1 MNTLDI
7 GDILEEWNLSHLY
20 TKFKDERITIEVL
33 KILSPIPIAKLFS
46 DLPVGDQA
54 IFETNLKKWMQ
65 SLETSDVDLS
75 TSTNVTQKIICS
87 VKEILKT
94 TYNGQEIYAF
104 YKKNGKLYDEQRNL
118 LISTITKYIESHGID
133 CSLSECTELEKEI
146 CSLFPTEEMEFYTN
160 GKRGNK
166 LANHKRVAKD
176 TFKCKNQI
184 PDKIENDVED
194 NYDLILMYLRDEKTT
209 AEDFCLYWKQCA
221 PLRFKQMKDSKK
233 TSEILKLWPEFKKPS
248 AWQLIDVDFKIK
260 FPNAKNLFE
269 RWSQLGDKML
279 TLLKQ
284 KVSSAFVSQK
294 LLELDAHNE
303 ESKTFAVL
311 WYLHYIFPPNQK
323 VNTDPS
329 GSKIRKK
336 FSIADSQ
343 NGFAILAD
351 SSQELETK
359 IKLLQLQNRCIQPK
373 LLIVGQFPSIKSIN
387 IYLDNIRYPF
397 CNILKA
403 FDILFKLFFVF
414 NLQYPEESEL
424 FYNFIQNCFYDIPLQ
439 KKSTKI

>member
-1 MNTLDI
+1 
-7 GDILEEWNLSHLY
+7 
-20 TKFKDERITIEVL
+20 
-33 KILSPIPIAKLFS
+33 
-46 DLPVGDQA
+46 
-54 IFETNLKKWMQ
+54 
-65 SLETSDVDLS
+65 
-75 TSTNVTQKIICS
+75 
-87 VKEILKT
+87 
-94 TYNGQEIYAF
+94 
-104 YKKNGKLYDEQRNL
+104 
-118 LISTITKYIESHGID
+118 
-133 CSLSECTELEKEI
+133 
-146 CSLFPTEEMEFYTN
+146 
-160 GKRGNK
+160 
-166 LANHKRVAKD
+166 
-176 TFKCKNQI
+176 
-184 PDKIENDVED
+184 
-194 NYDLILMYLRDEKTT
+194 
-209 AEDFCLYWKQCA
+209 
-221 PLRFKQMKDSKK
+221 
-233 TSEILKLWPEFKKPS
+233 
-248 AWQLIDVDFKIK
+248 
-260 FPNAKNLFE
+260 
-269 RWSQLGDKML
+269 ML

-311 WYLHYIFPPNQK
+311 WYLHYIFSPNQK

-343 NGFAILAD
+343 NSFAILAD

-373 LLIVGQFPSIKSIN
+373 LLIVGQLTNIKSIN

-424 FYNFIQNCFYDIPLQ
+424 FYNFIQNCFFLLQ
-439 KKSTKI
+439 KKYTKISSIKHELSSNV

>member
-1 MNTLDI
+1 MFFKL
-7 GDILEEWNLSHLY
+7 LLNL
-20 TKFKDERITIEVL
+20 
-33 KILSPIPIAKLFS
+33 
-46 DLPVGDQA
+46 
-54 IFETNLKKWMQ
+54 
-65 SLETSDVDLS
+65 
-75 TSTNVTQKIICS
+75 NV
-87 VKEILKT
+87 
-94 TYNGQEIYAF
+94 
-104 YKKNGKLYDEQRNL
+104 YKKSILNL
-118 LISTITKYIESHGID
+118 L
-133 CSLSECTELEKEI
+133 
-146 CSLFPTEEMEFYTN
+146 
-160 GKRGNK
+160 
-166 LANHKRVAKD
+166 
-176 TFKCKNQI
+176 
-184 PDKIENDVED
+184 DVED

-373 LLIVGQFPSIKSIN
+373 LLIVGQLTNIKSIN

-439 KKSTKI
+439 KKSTKISSIKHELSSGV